1 MTPVFVAGTACGIG
15 VPTTIVGASTYGD
28 NVRTITSAYDTT
40 NDKMVIFNATNNT
53 ASGSVSAESRIINT
67 AAPDFI
73 GVAAA
78 AISSGATGK
87 VTVVSGV
94 NESQSGL
101 SIGAPY
107 GYDSANG
114 NLVLGGNNVF
124 GKAIAANKLFITK
137 GTA

>member
-1 MTPVFVAGTACGIG
+1 M
-15 VPTTIVGASTYGD
+15 
-28 NVRTITSAYDTT
+28 
-40 NDKMVIFNATNNT
+40 
-53 ASGSVSAESRIINT
+53 
-67 AAPDFI
+67 
-73 GVAAA
+73 
-78 AISSGATGK
+78 
-87 VTVVSGV
+87 VSGV

-124 GKAIAANKLFITK
+124 GKAIAANRLFITK